1 MLKPFNETATIQ
13 KRKRNNLGEG
23 RKKSFIKY
31 KLFLSEEY
39 KLFLSKEYTIG
50 LAPQSGTDEIF
61 SEYSFAKGYFLFK
74 LTKET
79 FVFTS
84 KEEGQLL

>member
-39 KLFLSKEYTIG
+39 KLFLSKEG